1 MLKEEIG
8 LGLVNLSRH
17 STVLPLEEPVRAGT
31 TAISKF
37 AFYQQ
42 EQRPVFEGEAKLQIR
57 LKIREGWSTL
67 GLLTLM
73 LLNVAWSI
81 NSAEWT
87 ESLAILQW
95 VVLVSL
101 AIGLIL
107 AKSRLPGLVAHFLS
121 LISGT
126 AWVTFL
132 IGTLLPSTLSWTE
145 KLLNLA
151 DRLTTWLLTAL
162 GEESSF
168 DSLIFV
174 LTLAALF
181 WLLGYLGAWFTFRS
195 HRIWGVIIPSGIT
208 VLANLYHGPPHLV
221 IYLIVYLLCALLLIV
236 RSNVFAHEKEWQEAR
251 VGYQPDIGFD
261 FLRYGAI
268 LSVIIVLLAWLVP
281 AAAASPQFSLI
292 LDHFE
297 GPWQEMQDHW
307 RRLFA
312 SLNYQGQVGVNSFG
326 KTMSLSGP
334 VSLSNTPLMDVRAE
348 RGYYWRAVVYDKYTG
363 SGWVNTDDE
372 VLSLNADSSLPLP
385 QFELRREVTQ
395 TIRTLQPGTNLL
407 FAASQPIRIGLPA
420 RIELSYVPS
429 SVAAGQGLSSPA
441 ASISIMYGRS
451 RLKKNQVYTVVSS
464 VAWAD
469 VESLHSAGADYPI
482 WVTARYLQLP
492 PTLPNRVRALA
503 EDLAKD
509 YDNPFE
515 KVTVLEG
522 YLRTIPYNELIS
534 APPPGQD
541 GVDYFLFDSRQGYCD
556 YYASALAVMARA
568 VGIPARLASGYTRG
582 EYHGES
588 EVYRVRESDA
598 HTWVEIYFPRYGW
611 VEFEPTASQPL
622 IVRPEPESNEDLAI
636 DDFEASGRRQAR
648 EEKDLDAEIAPE
660 TVGISLAGT
669 GPWSMAL
676 WGGAL
681 VLLVIGGVMVSWYL
695 WTRKPRN
702 PSPVGRIYE
711 KIAQYARLMGIGWSA
726 HQTPYEYAAALVQ
739 ALPQGRAQIVQ
750 ITDLYVKECF
760 SSEGTDEGEVEEVK
774 EAWRALRSTLWQQ
787 AIRQKL
793 LRVFIRDS

>member
-1 MLKEEIG
+1 MQIG
-8 LGLVNLSRH
+8 
-17 STVLPLEEPVRAGT
+17 
-31 TAISKF
+31 
-37 AFYQQ
+37 
-42 EQRPVFEGEAKLQIR
+42 
-57 LKIREGWSTL
+57 LKIREGWSTF

-81 NSAEWT
+81 NSAKWAED
-87 ESLAILQW
+87 LAILQW
-95 VVLVSL
+95 VVLTSL

-107 AKSRLPGLVAHFLS
+107 AKSRLPGFVAHFLS

-132 IGTLLPSTLSWTE
+132 IGTLLPFSLSWTE

-162 GEESSF
+162 GEESSS

-174 LTLAALF
+174 LALAALF
-181 WLLGYLGAWFTFRS
+181 WLLSYLCAWFTFRS

-208 VLANLYHGPPHLV
+208 MLANLYYGPSHLV
-221 IYLIVYLLCALLLIV
+221 IYLIGYLFCALLLIV
-236 RSNVFAHEKEWQEAR
+236 RSNVFAQEKEWQEAR
-251 VGYQPDIGFD
+251 VGYQADIGFD

-268 LSVIIVLLAWLVP
+268 LSVIIVLFAWLVP
-281 AAAASPQFSLI
+281 TAAASAQFSLI

-312 SLNYQGQVGVNSFG
+312 SLNYQGQVSVNSFG
-326 KTMSLSGP
+326 KTMTLSGP
-334 VSLSNTPLMDVRAE
+334 VSLGTTPIMDVRAE

-372 VLSLNADSSLPLP
+372 SLSLNANSSSLPLP

-395 TIRTLQPGTNLL
+395 TIRSLQPGTNLL
-407 FAASQPIRIGLPA
+407 FAASQPIRISLPVK
-420 RIELSYVPS
+420 IELSYVPP
-429 SVAAGQGLSSPA
+429 SVAAGQGLSSPVA
-441 ASISIMYGRS
+441 NISIMYSRS
-451 RLKKNQVYTVVSS
+451 RLKKNKAHTVVSS
-464 VAWAD
+464 VTRAD
-469 VESLHSAGADYPI
+469 VESLRSAGADYPT

-492 PTLPNRVRALA
+492 PTLPNRVRTLA
-503 EDLAKD
+503 EDITKD
-509 YDNPFE
+509 HDNPFD
-515 KVTVLEG
+515 KATALEG

-534 APPPGQD
+534 APPTGQD

-582 EYHGES
+582 EYRS
-588 EVYRVRESDA
+588 VSDAYLVRELNA
-598 HTWVEIYFPRYGW
+598 HTWVEIYFPHYGW

-622 IVRPEPESNEDLAI
+622 IARPEPESSEDLAI
-636 DDFEASGRRQAR
+636 DDFEASERRRER
-648 EEKDLDAEIAPE
+648 EEKEVDAEIAPE
-660 TVGISLAGT
+660 TAGIPILGT

-681 VLLVIGGVMVSWYL
+681 VLLVIVGVMVSWYL
-695 WTRKPRN
+695 WTSEARN
-702 PSPVGRIYE
+702 SSPVERIYE
-711 KIAQYARLMGIGWSA
+711 NMARYAQLIGIGWSA
-726 HQTPYEYAAALVQ
+726 HQTPYEYAAALVE
-739 ALPQGRAQIVQ
+739 ALPQGRTQIVQ
-750 ITDLYVKECF
+750 ITDLYVKERF
-760 SSEGTDEGEVEEVK
+760 SSKGTDEREIEETK
-774 EAWRALRSTLWQQ
+774 EAWRALKPTLWQQ
-787 AIRQKL
+787 MIRQRL
-793 LRVFIRDS
+793 LQPRRLLSPSPHTAKPLS